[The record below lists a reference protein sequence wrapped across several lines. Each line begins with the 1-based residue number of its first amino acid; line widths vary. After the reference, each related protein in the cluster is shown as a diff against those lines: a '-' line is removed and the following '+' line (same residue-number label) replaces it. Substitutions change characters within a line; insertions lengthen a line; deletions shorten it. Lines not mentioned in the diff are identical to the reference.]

1 MMAKLILYAERIFLT
16 LLSASIIW
24 RLAPHVAQHPQYFL
38 FLFTELVGVV
48 LILSQRRGDASTETM
63 PVLVAFLCTG
73 IGLLVLESDVHLVP
87 EIVSSVL
94 IFVGAAVAL
103 GAKLSLRRSFGIV
116 PANRGVKRGGL
127 YRFVRHP
134 MYSGYMVNQFGF
146 LLFNFSAWNLAIYTV
161 AWLCFWIR
169 ACEEEKFLS
178 KDPDYR
184 DYAYQV
190 KSRLLPGLV

>member
-1 MMAKLILYAERIFLT
+1 MAKLILYAERIFLT
-16 LLSASIIW
+16 LLSGWIIW
-24 RLAPHVAQHPQYFL
+24 RLAPHVAQHPQYLL

-48 LILSQRRGDASTETM
+48 LILTQRRGTSSTEMM
-63 PVLVAFLCTG
+63 PVVVAFVCTG

-87 EIVSSVL
+87 ESVSAAL
-94 IFVGAAVAL
+94 IFTGAVVAL

-134 MYSGYMVNQFGF
+134 MYSGYMINQFGF
-146 LLFNFSAWNLAIYTV
+146 LLYNFSSWNLAIYTV
-161 AWLCFWIR
+161 AWLSFWIR

-178 KDPDYR
+178 QDPEYR
-184 DYAYQV
+184 DYASQV
-190 KSRLLPGLV
+190 KSRLLPGVV